1 MFRFIFK
8 AFLGLVAATIV
19 VLAVPVLYY
28 FPGYNWRTVE
38 KDAFYGSR
46 QMGGSALEST
56 IRKHGIKTVINLRG
70 ENPGSDWYDAEAA
83 ACERAGA
90 ALRSFR
96 WSKNSIPK
104 PESLAQFIELIE
116 TGDGPF
122 LAHCQGGTHRT
133 GAAAAV
139 YELLRGKSVKEARK
153 QFGPMFNDAPIGQLL
168 DLYEQS
174 DLPFKQWALEIYPLR
189 YEQIKGQPN
198 PSGDTAYIPLHTPWV
213 RVAFI
218 PCPRYL

>member
-1 MFRFIFK
+1 MIK
-8 AFLGLVAATIV
+8 TILKVFLGLVATAIV
-19 VLAVPVLYY
+19 VLAVPFLYY

-46 QMGGSALEST
+46 QMGGRALERT
-56 IRKHGIKTVINLRG
+56 IQKYGIKTVINLRG
-70 ENPGSDWYDAEAA
+70 ENPDSDWYTAEAA

-90 ALRSFR
+90 TLCSFG
-96 WSKNSIPK
+96 WSKNSIPN
-104 PESLAQFIELIE
+104 PASLAQFIELIE
-116 TGDGPF
+116 TGDRPF

-139 YELLRGKSVKEARK
+139 YELLRGKSVNEARK

-189 YEQIKGQPN
+189 YEQIKEPPN
-198 PSGDTAYIPLHTPWV
+198 TSSSDAKVPLHS
-213 RVAFI
+213 
-218 PCPRYL
+218 PCIQLASMPRARFS